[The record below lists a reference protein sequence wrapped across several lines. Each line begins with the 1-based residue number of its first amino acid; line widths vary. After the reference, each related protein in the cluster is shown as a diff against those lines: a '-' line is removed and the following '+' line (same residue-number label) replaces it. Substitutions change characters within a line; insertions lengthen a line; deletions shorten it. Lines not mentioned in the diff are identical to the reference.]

1 MRVHIFFSFLLLPKF
16 PVTLALGANVSVQL
30 LGAVRND
37 ARAPC
42 VISPR
47 VCEQQLP
54 QPQRLSGLM
63 LKVTRLTVVPGDSYL
78 GHVLRTE
85 GRERGAKKLRLP
97 RGQWRGACGG
107 KGSLRAHYSDTVP

>member
-30 LGAVRND
+30 LVAVRND

-54 QPQRLSGLM
+54 HTQRLSGL
-63 LKVTRLTVVPGDSYL
+63 TSTQSDTPDSRYSAVH
-78 GHVLRTE
+78 G
-85 GRERGAKKLRLP
+85 GRRAVQENHRE
-97 RGQWRGACGG
+97 QW
-107 KGSLRAHYSDTVP
+107 LRARLFCFR